1 MKKSLIAISAAILFI
16 FLSVVWWNSSIKPAS
31 KDETSQNFLILKG
44 SSATQVANKL
54 KEEGII
60 RNSLAFK
67 FYVQLTGRANKI
79 QAGEYSLRSS
89 ENLFRIVEG
98 LLKGPQEV
106 WVTIP
111 EGLRREEIA
120 ERFVSGLSKKDED
133 ATTFRQEFLNL
144 TKGEEGYLFPDTYL
158 FPKKTTAAK
167 VINAMGNTFDRRLAD
182 YETEIANS
190 DLTLNQIV
198 ILASLIERETITD
211 EERPIVAGILI
222 KRADADWPLQ
232 VDATVQYA
240 LASAKCRNQT
250 TECDWW
256 PRPLTKDDI
265 AISSPLNTYKYPG
278 YPPSP
283 ISNPGLSSLKAAIF
297 PEDSDY
303 WFYLHDS
310 KGKIDYAET
319 IEEHNRNVAKYLGK

>member
-1 MKKSLIAISAAILFI
+1 MKKLLIAIPAILFI
-16 FLSVVWWNSSIKPAS
+16 LLSVVWWNSSIKPS
-31 KDETSQNFLILKG
+31 SREETPQDFLILKG
-44 SSATQVANKL
+44 SSAAQVANKL
-54 KEEGII
+54 KEEGVI

-67 FYVQLTGRANKI
+67 FYVQLTGRASKI
-79 QAGEYSLRSS
+79 QAGEYELRSS
-89 ENLFRIVEG
+89 ENLFEIVEV
-98 LLKGPQEV
+98 LLKGPREL
-106 WVTIP
+106 WITIP

-120 ERFVSGLSKKDED
+120 ERFINSLSKKGED
-133 ATTFRQEFLNL
+133 AVTFRQEFLNL

-167 VINAMGNTFDRRLAD
+167 VINAMESTFDRRLAD

-190 DLTLNQIV
+190 DLILNQIV
-198 ILASLIERETITD
+198 ILGSLIERETITD

-222 KRADADWPLQ
+222 KRADSDWPLQ

-256 PRPLTKDDI
+256 PRPLSKDDI
-265 AISSPLNTYKYPG
+265 AIGSPLNTYKYPG
-278 YPPSP
+278 FPPSP

-297 PEDSDY
+297 PEESDY

-310 KGKIDYAET
+310 KGKIHYAET